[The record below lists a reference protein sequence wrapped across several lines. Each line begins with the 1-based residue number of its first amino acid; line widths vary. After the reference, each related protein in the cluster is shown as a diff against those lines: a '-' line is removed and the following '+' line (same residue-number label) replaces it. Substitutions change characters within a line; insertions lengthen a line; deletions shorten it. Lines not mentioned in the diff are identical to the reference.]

1 MEQFKNDIQQKEL
14 IDKVERDFESGIKK
28 RSKSETE
35 KRVSIFIEELLWY
48 ADHLKAVSA

>member
-35 KRVSIFIEELLWY
+35 KEQAYLLKNY
-48 ADHLKAVSA
+48 CGMPII